1 MYIIYYN
8 LCTGVNHMRRV
19 NVTEF
24 RNSLSHYI
32 ELSSK
37 EEIHIT
43 KNGEV
48 VAVLSS
54 PNTNYYQTL
63 TKLCGCLKDDSDDEY
78 KDMIGEEI
86 MKRCGY

>member
-1 MYIIYYN
+1 M
-8 LCTGVNHMRRV
+8 CRV

-24 RNSLSHYI
+24 RNNISHYI

-37 EEIHIT
+37 EDIHVT

-48 VAVLSS
+48 VAVLSN
-54 PNTNYYQTL
+54 PKNQYYQTL
-63 TKLCGCLKDDSDDEY
+63 IRLCGCLKDHDTGEDYD
-78 KDMIGEEI
+78 DMIGEEI

>member
-1 MYIIYYN
+1 MCY
-8 LCTGVNHMRRV
+8 V

-24 RNSLSHYI
+24 RNNISHYI
-32 ELSSK
+32 ELCLA
-37 EEIHIT
+37 EDVCVT
-43 KNGEV
+43 KNGET

-54 PNTNYYQTL
+54 PDKKYYQTL
-63 TKLCGCLKDDSDDEY
+63 IKLCGCLKEGDTGEDY

>member
-1 MYIIYYN
+1 M
-8 LCTGVNHMRRV
+8 CKV

-24 RNSLSHYI
+24 RKNIFYYI
-32 ELSSK
+32 DLCSK
-37 EEIHIT
+37 ENVQVT

-48 VAVLSS
+48 VAILSNPDS
-54 PNTNYYQTL
+54 QYYETL
-63 TKLCGCLKDDSDDEY
+63 IRLCGCVEDNGKEDY

>member
-1 MYIIYYN
+1 MY
-8 LCTGVNHMRRV
+8 RRFVMCQV

-24 RNSLSHYI
+24 RNNISHYI
-32 ELSSK
+32 TLCLTEDVQ
-37 EEIHIT
+37 IT

-48 VAVLSS
+48 VAVLSN
-54 PNTNYYQTL
+54 PDKKYYQTL
-63 TKLCGCLKDDSDDEY
+63 VRLCGCLKEYDSGEDY

>member
-1 MYIIYYN
+1 MCY
-8 LCTGVNHMRRV
+8 V

-24 RNSLSHYI
+24 RNNISHYI
-32 ELSSK
+32 GLCSTEDVK
-37 EEIHIT
+37 IT

-48 VAVLSS
+48 VAVLSGPDS
-54 PNTNYYQTL
+54 QYYQTL
-63 TKLCGCLKDDSDDEY
+63 VKLCGCLEKTDDGSDY